1 MKIRGIR
8 GTSPPAFAFAVRGTF
23 RQTWGMRNH
32 EWFDHDEDAGER
44 RYFRAG
50 KFGKKWSVITT
61 LKSAPDWD
69 SLDPVPLPVLEAL
82 RLLLENKYARRRV
95 PWADVVAMRPRASA
109 PGRSVRIIWFGGKA
123 RTLIRVFQRVQNGFV
138 RIASR
143 FAGESRLQHTSLG
156 LSTDFRPSCN
166 LRGH

>member
-1 MKIRGIR
+1 
-8 GTSPPAFAFAVRGTF
+8 
-23 RQTWGMRNH
+23 MRNH

-95 PWADVVAMRPRASA
+95 PWADVVAMDILVEEA
-109 PGRSVRIIWFGGKA
+109 GGVRVHADGK
-123 RTLIRVFQRVQNGFV
+123 
-138 RIASR
+138 
-143 FAGESRLQHTSLG
+143 E
-156 LSTDFRPSCN
+156 PK
-166 LRGH
+166 